1 MLVRFKLFVICVT
14 GFVLLS
20 GCSSKEPDI
29 QVLCNWTK
37 IGNYIIKWET
47 NPPMDGALKVYVSDN
62 PELFDKNSLACTAD
76 LKRGVTRFISND
88 NITRK
93 YFLLSFNDKYFRTVS
108 ARWLTLDY
116 VHNLRDLGGYFTAD
130 RKHMV
135 RWGRVFRSGQL
146 SDINEL
152 DSFRIA
158 NLKVKTIIDLRSAED
173 FRNHPSKYTNAN
185 IINIPILKNDFDEL
199 QKKVQEGR
207 MRRGDAMLY
216 LQDLYLQFIFKYSGQ
231 FGKALK
237 LFADKENYPILFN
250 CYLGKDQSGFLA
262 AMLLEIL
269 GMPEETIIRDYAD
282 SWGCIRKDLLMYLAK
297 DLGYDG
303 QETITTLLSSNE
315 ALMSFTLQQ
324 IKKKY
329 GSIDNYVSKE
339 LKISD
344 SERDA
349 IRNAILLE
357 REYPEFE

>member
-173 FRNHPSKYTNAN
+173 FRSGRCDSSLGGGYGFRSGSLYYGGYFTSGVSSTIRLMARN
-185 IINIPILKNDFDEL
+185 ICRMGSPRFSRRCA
-199 QKKVQEGR
+199 VST
-207 MRRGDAMLY
+207 MRRLPSAH
-216 LQDLYLQFIFKYSGQ
+216 S
-231 FGKALK
+231 
-237 LFADKENYPILFN
+237 
-250 CYLGKDQSGFLA
+250 
-262 AMLLEIL
+262 
-269 GMPEETIIRDYAD
+269 
-282 SWGCIRKDLLMYLAK
+282 
-297 DLGYDG
+297 
-303 QETITTLLSSNE
+303 ITGW
-315 ALMSFTLQQ
+315 A
-324 IKKKY
+324 
-329 GSIDNYVSKE
+329 
-339 LKISD
+339 
-344 SERDA
+344 
-349 IRNAILLE
+349 
-357 REYPEFE
+357 